1 MNIYKLK
8 NKLAENNFSIVYEL
22 ISDELRENVT
32 GIAFSHVKKLN
43 DEYDALK
50 IKLKNTCIC
59 PQVKIDAFEGGIFD
73 VKKMLEHSIK
83 EALGMSFDPETRL
96 VLDVVSLN

>member
-43 DEYDALK
+43 DEYDALQ
-50 IKLKNTCIC
+50 IKLKIH
-59 PQVKIDAFEGGIFD
+59 AF
-73 VKKMLEHSIK
+73 
-83 EALGMSFDPETRL
+83 ALKLRLMHLRVEFLMSRKCLNIPSRRL
-96 VLDVVSLN
+96 LVCHLNLRHVWY

>member
-32 GIAFSHVKKLN
+32 GIAFL
-43 DEYDALK
+43 
-50 IKLKNTCIC
+50 
-59 PQVKIDAFEGGIFD
+59 
-73 VKKMLEHSIK
+73 ML
-83 EALGMSFDPETRL
+83 R
-96 VLDVVSLN
+96 N